1 MKTDF
6 CRLAATCAKIDAA
19 MTRTRLANLSTPL
32 WPLALLLLLATFAS
46 APAIAAHLQNPL
58 LPSTSAA
65 KPADAPPPD
74 PLGRTN
80 PRGTVIGFLQAA
92 QSSHWQSA
100 AQYFQQARS
109 RHPANEEELVT
120 ELKALMDRAYVG
132 NINRITDL
140 PEGTPQEGLPPEQER
155 IGKLVVNGDE
165 ADLILVRVSDPT
177 YGQVWLFSTE
187 SLAKVPDLYDQIAM
201 ERVETKLPQTLVK
214 NVVLGLPLWQWL
226 AILLLIPLAMLGSWI
241 VLQIARGIR
250 ALVAAIRKRKIDY
263 QFQGEVS
270 GPLWMI
276 IATSLHMFAVR
287 MLGLPLL
294 TRHYYGQ
301 IAVMFLLVGITWL
314 LTRIVGWLAK
324 RLRTRAVTAGQMG
337 FGSLVLLGQRILKA
351 LVVMAGVMA
360 ILSNFGFNMTTA
372 LAGLGIGGIAI
383 AFAAQKT
390 LENLFGGV
398 SVLADEA
405 IHVGDVC
412 RFGNTIGI
420 VEDIGL
426 RSTRV
431 RTQERIDLS
440 IPNGALATMNLEN
453 LARRDKFLLNQT
465 LGLRSETRRDQLLYV
480 LAEIRKLLY
489 SHPRIGAET
498 ARIRFIGFGQSSL
511 DMELF
516 CYVKTTD
523 GAEFNAI
530 REDVLLRI
538 MQIVDESG
546 TSFSSPS
553 RNVFIARDPGLDAK
567 KSEQAERAVTD
578 WREEHALPFP
588 DFPPAEISKMRG
600 SIPYPPADSAL
611 ADDEVK
617 QSAAKPKFRPE

>member
-1 MKTDF
+1 MS
-6 CRLAATCAKIDAA
+6 C
-19 MTRTRLANLSTPL
+19 TRTITNTASLRR
-32 WPLALLLLLATFAS
+32 ALLSILLLALAAAA
-46 APAIAAHLQNPL
+46 APAVSARPQNPL
-58 LPSTSAA
+58 LPSAPAA
-65 KPADAPPPD
+65 TKPADTPPPD
-74 PLGRTN
+74 PLGRTT

-100 AQYFQQARS
+100 AQYFQQSRS

-120 ELKALMDRAYVG
+120 QLKALMDRAYVG

-140 PEGTPQEGLPPEQER
+140 AEGTPQEGLAPEQER
-155 IGKLVVNGDE
+155 VGKLVVNSDE
-165 ADLILVRVSDPT
+165 ADLILVRVNDPV
-177 YGQVWLFSTE
+177 YGPVWLFSTE
-187 SLAKVPDLYDQIAM
+187 SLAKVPDLYDQIAV
-201 ERVETKLPQTLVK
+201 ERVETKLPEALVK
-214 NVVLGLPLWQWL
+214 NIVAGLPLWQWL

-250 ALVAAIRKRKIDY
+250 AMVAAIRKRKVDY
-263 QFQGEVS
+263 QFQADVS
-270 GPLWMI
+270 GPLWVI
-276 IATSLHMFAVR
+276 IATVLHMVAVR

-324 RLRTRAVTAGQMG
+324 RLRSRAVTAGQMG
-337 FGSLVLLGQRILKA
+337 IGSLVLLGQRILKA
-351 LVVMAGVMA
+351 LVVVAGVMA

-412 RFGNTIGI
+412 RFGNTIGT

-426 RSTRV
+426 RSTRI

-453 LARRDKFLLNQT
+453 LARRDKFLLQQT
-465 LGLRSETRRDQLLYV
+465 LGLRGDTQRDQLLYV

-489 SHPRIGAET
+489 SHPRIEAGT
-498 ARIRFIGFGQSSL
+498 ARIRFVGFGESSL

-516 CYVKTTD
+516 CYVTTRD
-523 GAEFNAI
+523 GVEFNAI

-538 MQIVDESG
+538 MQIVDDSG

-553 RNVFIARDPGLDAK
+553 RNVVIARDPGLDPK
-567 KSEQAERAVTD
+567 KSESAERVVAE
-578 WREEHALPFP
+578 WREEHELPFP

-600 SIPYPPADSAL
+600 SVLYPPPDSAL
-611 ADDEVK
+611 TDDEVK
-617 QSAAKPKFRPE
+617 RSARTPKFRPE